1 MLRKIP
7 VVIRLDPERIEKS
20 DLSKELRINKLDL
33 DDELLRQPGK
43 YAWWAALYAETVAK
57 CELLREKLDILESKL
72 SLKHAKKLAE
82 QRGKRAKSTDIRHH
96 VRTDPEHISL
106 RAKLR
111 RWEAA
116 ERLFKYAER
125 AFSQRKDVLQSYSAN
140 IRREKRGDEDG

>member
-57 CELLREKLDILESKL
+57 CELFRERLDILESKL
-72 SLKHAKKLAE
+72 SLKYGKQLAE

-96 VRTDPEHISL
+96 VRTDLDHISL
-106 RAKLR
+106 RGKLR

-125 AFSQRKDVLQSYSAN
+125 AFSQRKDVLMGYNAN
-140 IRREKRGDEDG
+140 VRSEKRGDQ